1 MISPSGPSLPSRP
14 VGASRSVM
22 TTSGARSRSSGRPVI
37 RSSAAGPPRTS
48 TTRPAGAADPAGT
61 ADASGTA
68 EHFPQRSSEP
78 VGGAGVPDGDADP
91 ARRQAGEGLTTP
103 DREATLVQAGPHVRE
118 PRAPPRQRPRPP
130 PGPPDSAE
138 AGQTGHQEPAP

>member
-1 MISPSGPSLPSRP
+1 
-14 VGASRSVM
+14 M
-22 TTSGARSRSSGRPVI
+22 TTSAASSRSSPRTVI
-37 RSSAAGPPRTS
+37 RSSAPGPPPTS

-91 ARRQAGEGLTTP
+91 ARRQAGEGLTPP
-103 DREATLVQAGPHVRE
+103 DREATLGQAGP
-118 PRAPPRQRPRPP
+118 PPRHPPAPRPP
-130 PGPPDSAE
+130 
-138 AGQTGHQEPAP
+138 Q